1 MCGGGSK
8 AAPAAAPAAPSP
20 LPPPPPPR
28 KVATLVE
35 NPLAIGAIAGDRG
48 KGRAGLTNTP
58 TTERGVRIA

>member
-8 AAPAAAPAAPSP
+8 AAPATPAAPSP

-35 NPLAIGAIAGDRG
+35 NPLAIGAISGDRG
-48 KGRAGLTNTP
+48 QGGLGLTNTQ